1 MYIIDI
7 LIIMILVYCGYFG
20 YKRGAI
26 RELNN
31 MISYVFAFLLS
42 RMSFPIFS
50 DALNIFILE
59 NRLKDKIGYLISF
72 IMIAYILRLLIRLI
86 EKLINLKWNNKIIGL
101 ILGIINGMM
110 IIALIISVFKES
122 FPEDLNLNQS
132 FKNNTSLYQHL
143 DLIQK
148 KYLIQYKEN

>member
-1 MYIIDI
+1 
-7 LIIMILVYCGYFG
+7 MILVYCGYFG

-59 NRLKDKIGYLISF
+59 NRLKDKVAYLISF
-72 IMIAYILRLLIRLI
+72 IIIAYILKILTKLI
-86 EKLINLKWNNKIIGL
+86 EKLINLKWNNRAIGL
-101 ILGIINGMM
+101 VLGIINGMM
-110 IIALIISVFKES
+110 IMALIISVFKES
-122 FPEDLNLNQS
+122 LPIELQLNQYS
-132 FKNNTSLYQHL
+132 NNISLYQNL
-143 DLIQK
+143 DVMQK
-148 KYLIQYKEN
+148 KYLIQYKED

>member
-7 LIIMILVYCGYFG
+7 AIIFFLIYYGYLG
-20 YKRGAI
+20 YKLGAI

-31 MISYVFAFLLS
+31 TITYIFAFLLS
-42 RMSFPIFS
+42 RISFPIFS
-50 DALNIFILE
+50 DLLNIFILE

-132 FKNNTSLYQHL
+132 FKNNTNLYQHL